1 MVLGTKISQ
10 LADRAEVG
18 RISGLTL
25 AAAAKL
31 PCAAHTT
38 ARARARSDGD
48 VVRRRE
54 LGMAL
59 GGVQPQ
65 DPPRLRIR
73 RPAALQAL
81 RAAPRWVPTRDPS
94 RAPRHDPGPTAP
106 PATLPQ
112 PDTPSPRV
120 NPVPYLVSLP
130 VPYLTDVKGFTNAQV
145 TSDIFP
151 VSVYASLAFYLV
163 AGPVSA
169 ALGLKSFL
177 VLGALCKL
185 CTRAILIWGSS
196 IHAMRLMQV
205 LFAAGAASDLIL
217 FAYLY
222 ADPNE
227 SAPAQTD
234 VAYRAATGAVSAASL
249 GAYTVAAELGQLAFD
264 AGASYE
270 SLFYVSFVSVGL
282 GVVAGAALPSA
293 SASAGKARG
302 DRASSSSAARDCV
315 PSSSSFSRAL
325 ARAWTRTRACY
336 ASSAVK
342 ALSLWWVLGTAPWYF
357 VENYGTN
364 LFDAV
369 NPDADANGH
378 VTFFARGLMA
388 VAAAAAAMAPARVA
402 ASPWTY
408 AAASVAT
415 GAAAAAMGSASTEA
429 GAAIAYC
436 AALASTQCAACLAYA
451 QTALASDAHAARY
464 AATEAED
471 EYEGE
476 RVAGS
481 NPGSSDASA
490 RDAHAFLFGANGA
503 LSLFALVALQAIV
516 DLTRVDV
523 RAQMRVAAVV
533 CFVAAGGTLVAAGVR
548 KVAGA
553 SWGFRPETRDGGA
566 GAGTTSDGDGGR
578 LLARGETSSA

>member
-1 MVLGTKISQ
+1 M
-10 LADRAEVG
+10 
-18 RISGLTL
+18 
-25 AAAAKL
+25 
-31 PCAAHTT
+31 
-38 ARARARSDGD
+38 
-48 VVRRRE
+48 
-54 LGMAL
+54 
-59 GGVQPQ
+59 
-65 DPPRLRIR
+65 
-73 RPAALQAL
+73 
-81 RAAPRWVPTRDPS
+81 
-94 RAPRHDPGPTAP
+94 
-106 PATLPQ
+106 
-112 PDTPSPRV
+112 
-120 NPVPYLVSLP
+120 
-130 VPYLTDVKGFTNAQV
+130 
-145 TSDIFP
+145 
-151 VSVYASLAFYLV
+151 SVYASLAFYLA

-169 ALGLKSFL
+169 TLGLKSFL

-205 LFAAGAASDLIL
+205 LFAAGGASDLIL

-222 ADPNE
+222 ADPDASE
-227 SAPAQTD
+227 SAPARTG

-282 GVVAGAALPSA
+282 GVVAGVALPDDGNADVDEAKASSA
-293 SASAGKARG
+293 AN
-302 DRASSSSAARDCV
+302 ASSSTAAIAQNPV
-315 PSSSSFSRAL
+315 PSSPRARVSRAL
-325 ARAWTRTRACY
+325 GRAWTRTRACY

-342 ALSLWWVLGTAPWYF
+342 ALSLWWVLGTAPWAF

-369 NPDADANGH
+369 DPDADANGH

-388 VAAAAAAMAPARVA
+388 AAAAAAAMAPARVA

-408 AAASVAT
+408 AAASAAT
-415 GAAAAAMGSASTEA
+415 GAAAAAMASASTSA
-429 GAAIAYC
+429 GAATAYC

-451 QTALASDAHAARY
+451 QTALASDAHAASR
-464 AATEAED
+464 AEADAED

-476 RVAGS
+476 TVAGS
-481 NPGSSDASA
+481 NPGSSDVAS

-516 DLTRVDV
+516 DLARVDV
-523 RAQMRVAAVV
+523 RAQMRAAAVV

-548 KVAGA
+548 KATGA
-553 SWGFRPETRDGGA
+553 SWALAPETNRGGA
-566 GAGTTSDGDGGR
+566 RAGTATSDGDGRR
-578 LLARGETSSA
+578 LLAGGEMSSA